1 MLLPI
6 GSIPCNQEKSGKI
19 EVPPIPAELPINDTT
34 VPSASSVSPVQSSSG
49 DLSVRLHPVP
59 RPRPSV
65 PVVKPYPVPR
75 PRSSVPVVKPCP
87 IPSFRNIPVPA
98 QHIPCRRDV
107 SVSSPII
114 SDSSDSDPSDS
125 DHACEPK
132 PEPTLRRNPPR
143 QRKPPSRYTVNQQ
156 TATIF
161 KCVIDL
167 LTET

>member
-1 MLLPI
+1 MIQLFLLHLLYLLF
-6 GSIPCNQEKSGKI
+6 K
-19 EVPPIPAELPINDTT
+19 
-34 VPSASSVSPVQSSSG
+34 SSSG

-59 RPRPSV
+59 RPRSSV

-87 IPSFRNIPVPA
+87 IPSLRNIPVPA
-98 QHIPCRRDV
+98 PCIPCRGDV

-125 DHACEPK
+125 DHAPEPK

-161 KCVIDL
+161 KYLIDL

>member
-1 MLLPI
+1 MNQLFLLHLLYLLF
-6 GSIPCNQEKSGKI
+6 K
-19 EVPPIPAELPINDTT
+19 
-34 VPSASSVSPVQSSSG
+34 SSSG
-49 DLSVRLHPVP
+49 DLSVRLH
-59 RPRPSV
+59 
-65 PVVKPYPVPR
+65 PVPR

-87 IPSFRNIPVPA
+87 IPSLRNIPVPA
-98 QHIPCRRDV
+98 PRIPCRRDV

-125 DHACEPK
+125 DHAPEPK

-161 KCVIDL
+161 KYLIDL

>member
-19 EVPPIPAELPINDTT
+19 EVPPIPAQLPINDTT
-34 VPSASSVSPVQSSSG
+34 VPSASPVQSSSG

-59 RPRPSV
+59 RPR
-65 PVVKPYPVPR
+65 
-75 PRSSVPVVKPCP
+75 SSVPVVKPCP
-87 IPSFRNIPVPA
+87 SFRNIPVPA
-98 QHIPCRRDV
+98 PHIPCRRDV
-107 SVSSPII
+107 SVPSPII
-114 SDSSDSDPSDS
+114 SDSSDSDPSDF
-125 DHACEPK
+125 DHAPEPK
-132 PEPTLRRNPPR
+132 PEPTLSRNPPR

-161 KCVIDL
+161 KCLIDL